1 MAISFITAK
10 TFPQKLT
17 VTSETISEII
27 NSPLTAIDNSPL
39 LKDNQDILDIIV
51 EYEPAT
57 LAVEIS
63 RLLSRIEDVFM
74 TKVDEDQRL
83 TTQVRNLSNR
93 IGTIRPATEDEDK
106 DSEQVVDLNQ
116 LAREALD
123 NASRN
128 NPKKRSKN

>member
-1 MAISFITAK
+1 MSISFITAK

-57 LAVEIS
+57 LFVEIS

-74 TKVDEDQRL
+74 TKVEEDKRL
-83 TTQVRNLSNR
+83 TTQVRNLSTR

-116 LAREALD
+116 LAREALN

-128 NPKKRSKN
+128 NPKKRSKK

>member
-1 MAISFITAK
+1 ME
-10 TFPQKLT
+10 L
-17 VTSETISEII
+17 
-27 NSPLTAIDNSPL
+27 
-39 LKDNQDILDIIV
+39 
-51 EYEPAT
+51 EPAT

-74 TKVDEDQRL
+74 TKVEEDQRL
-83 TTQVRNLSNR
+83 TAQVRNLSNR

-106 DSEQVVDLNQ
+106 EFEQAVSLSQ

-128 NPKKRSKN
+128 NPKKRTKN

>member
-1 MAISFITAK
+1 MSISFITAK

-57 LAVEIS
+57 LSVEIS

-74 TKVDEDQRL
+74 TKVEEDKRL
-83 TTQVRNLSNR
+83 TTQVRNLSTR

-116 LAREALD
+116 LAREALN

-128 NPKKRSKN
+128 NPKKRSKK